1 MKQVLVTGS
10 IILFLLTSCG
20 EESDADAYES
30 GVYYN
35 PRIVVY
41 EKDCSDYDNDKSRY
55 GNLNM
60 QDIPTGWLWFLP
72 YHYSKHSE
80 SLELA
85 VRDYALCVGD
95 NEDKHPIT
103 FPEGS
108 KSRLVVAYPE

>member
-41 EKDCSDYDNDKSRY
+41 EKDCSDYDHDKNKY

-72 YHYSKHSE
+72 YHYRKHSE

-85 VRDYALCVGD
+85 DVDFAYCSGD
-95 NEDKHPIT
+95 NPTT